1 MNHLKLTL
9 TALLTAALVVTSLPL
24 QVFAQT
30 PPSVKPFRTV
40 SVLKVK
46 NPDTEPIDLTN
57 SLYTEA
63 FTKPEN
69 WTNYDKS
76 IVEVFRNSFRKALTG
91 GNWAFV
97 QGKYPDKEHYHVRVF
112 WTENQVSG
120 LKLFYHNGLYNLCST
135 TSDGFYSLDVYWY
148 QNRPTMS
155 SGSLNG
161 SLYSCIPLSGHWSG
175 LDYSTFLSN
184 FEYTKSKELDGVDV
198 FIPHDSGQKQ
208 LVAPQFSISYNALNV
223 TLAHKA
229 ELDPSIT
236 DMQTA
241 IDEVVAAE
249 SVNNPLPAHRE
260 VRKGYYIEL
269 RILQDDVKNDSP
281 YEHIKHI
288 KPAEIYTHKLPALG
302 TYNLTATY
310 VIAECDK
317 NTNPQDMSTCSVRRL
332 TYSKN
337 YEFSPRHAKIVVD
350 GNSGAYDTDK
360 MQCTNDG
367 TDCVPPPLYENCSAH
382 DIKIH
387 FWSGGPEFSLPSIS
401 SIWCTMKNWGVL
413 ITHEIIR
420 PLFIPNAYRVSLL
433 FDQTKSNAMNSL
445 GFLGEPFKM
454 VAQIYDFVMGD
465 KTISSTCELPPITIF
480 GASSSIQLCAWRYQ
494 MPQVWKFMQI
504 IIQGAIG
511 LSFLW
516 VLYRLVMRM
525 FGVDIPEYEE
535 THEPADDVSR
545 HSTTYVRGKE
555 GKRIW

>member
-9 TALLTAALVVTSLPL
+9 TALLSAALVVTSLPL
-24 QVFAQT
+24 QAFAQSQTDFKPFLTTTRMYAKNGDSDEYVIKAPYEIFTRDDINFPQRAEWKASFDKALKEGDWIVTQYTATTGTSAMVNLYWTETASTKAKLHYSNGHYMFNVWPETWKRIDLHTFEDGRPYVMRHTSSFSTISLSRPADSGFSVRTILAT
-30 PPSVKPFRTV
+30 PP
-40 SVLKVK
+40 
-46 NPDTEPIDLTN
+46 
-57 SLYTEA
+57 YT
-63 FTKPEN
+63 K
-69 WTNYDKS
+69 DKS
-76 IVEVFRNSFRKALTG
+76 VEN
-91 GNWAFV
+91 
-97 QGKYPDKEHYHVRVF
+97 H
-112 WTENQVSG
+112 
-120 LKLFYHNGLYNLCST
+120 
-135 TSDGFYSLDVYWY
+135 DV
-148 QNRPTMS
+148 M
-155 SGSLNG
+155 
-161 SLYSCIPLSGHWSG
+161 IPQ
-175 LDYSTFLSN
+175 
-184 FEYTKSKELDGVDV
+184 
-198 FIPHDSGQKQ
+198 DSGGKM

-229 ELDPSIT
+229 DLDPLIT

-249 SVNNPLPAHRE
+249 SANNPLPIHRE

-269 RILQDDVKNDSP
+269 RILQDDAKNDSP

-494 MPQVWKFMQI
+494 MPQVWKFMQL